1 MSAAVY
7 YVIREEAAVQVG
19 QRALFIQCL
28 SVVKGL
34 FRREVEK
41 TVGLPLQGGEVVQFG
56 HLFSFPLPRYAGFF
70 VIPRLL
76 ISQIIRSLCFMT
88 KYCILLVRGNENAT

>member
-1 MSAAVY
+1 MRWHEAPAKNRILLATLPHFPAPLCNPALLGLRGVPFADHKREQGGAATMSAAVY

-41 TVGLPLQGGEVVQFG
+41 PVGLPL
-56 HLFSFPLPRYAGFF
+56 
-70 VIPRLL
+70 
-76 ISQIIRSLCFMT
+76 
-88 KYCILLVRGNENAT
+88 